1 MATTNKPN
9 GAKPAGEPQAVDIQ
23 PGEAPISTGSSS
35 YQVHLPSF
43 DGPLDLLL
51 HLIERR
57 QMEITTISLVAVTDQ
72 FIEYVRSWQGE
83 EPPMARLAEFITI
96 GAKLLFIKSRSL
108 LPQPTREEDVAE
120 ADEAMA
126 EAEELR
132 RHLLE
137 YKLAK
142 EIARLLRER
151 EAAGLMSFP
160 RPGPLM
166 PPADQVAWSRPK
178 LVGLEVEALAAAFR
192 RVLEKRNRSEPEPL
206 PLPVMRVSDK
216 IAEIEA
222 GLAAH
227 GRVQFE
233 ELLQQAQSRLEVVVT
248 FLAVLELWHQERI
261 VVVQQGLFAPILL
274 LPVATPASSGTSH
287 QQEQSDEI
295 PLQEAPDAPF
305 QQEDH
310 APSTSPDE
318 R

>member
-1 MATTNKPN
+1 MTTKEEAN
-9 GAKPAGEPQAVDIQ
+9 GAIPAKAVDARLA
-23 PGEAPISTGSSS
+23 APSP
-35 YQVHLPSF
+35 YHVHLPSF

-72 FIEYVRSWQGE
+72 FIAYVRSSPGE
-83 EPPMARLAEFITI
+83 EPPLARLAEFITV

-108 LPQPTREEDVAE
+108 LPQPTREEDVSE
-120 ADEAMA
+120 ADEAIA

-160 RPGPLM
+160 RPGPVI
-166 PPADQVAWSRPK
+166 PPADQVTWSRPK

-192 RVLEKRNRSEPEPL
+192 RVLEERRRAEPEPL
-206 PLPVMRVSDK
+206 PLPVVRVSDK

-222 GLAAH
+222 GLAAQ
-227 GRVQFE
+227 GQVQLE
-233 ELLQQAQSRLEVVVT
+233 ELLQRAGSRLEVVVT

-261 VVVQQGLFAPILL
+261 EVVQEGLFAPILL
-274 LPVATPASSGTSH
+274 VPGARDGFR
-287 QQEQSDEI
+287 DG
-295 PLQEAPDAPF
+295 
-305 QQEDH
+305 
-310 APSTSPDE
+310 
-318 R
+318 